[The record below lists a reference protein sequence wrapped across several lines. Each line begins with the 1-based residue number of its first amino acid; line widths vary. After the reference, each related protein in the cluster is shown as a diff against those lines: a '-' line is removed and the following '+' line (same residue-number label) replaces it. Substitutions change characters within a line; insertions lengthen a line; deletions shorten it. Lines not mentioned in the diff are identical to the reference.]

1 MLPALVTP
9 LADAVPEAALTVLKF
24 CFLALVYLFLWRV
37 VRVVIMELRAPAI
50 AAVGSAPAAE
60 ARQQAPRTDK
70 RGARLRILEPAA
82 HRGETYPL
90 GDEITVG
97 RGGGCGI
104 VLPEDGFVSTVHARL
119 FRRGDDL
126 FVEDLGSRNGT
137 FLNGDRLATPTR
149 LRRGDRVQFGQTVAE
164 VTR

>member
-1 MLPALVTP
+1 MLPTVLVP

-37 VRVVIMELRAPAI
+37 VRVVVRELRAPALVG
-50 AAVGSAPAAE
+50 AGAVA
-60 ARQQAPRTDK
+60 APRGAPSGK
-70 RGARLRILEPAA
+70 AERKGARLRIIEPAD
-82 HRGETYPL
+82 HRGEIYPL

-104 VLPEDGFVSTVHARL
+104 VLTEDQFVSTVHARVV
-119 FRRGDDL
+119 RRGDDV

-137 FLNGDRLATPTR
+137 FVNGEKVTATTK
-149 LRRGDRVQFGQTVAE
+149 LRRGDRVQFGQTIAE
-164 VTR
+164 MAR